1 MKLLQD
7 FIRLRLAGVRPADG
21 RPAALPR
28 DCHVTVPAPLAA
40 SASESPSQV
49 ELPRARTE
57 RREPASFLRSPRHLR
72 LGSGRR

>member
-7 FIRLRLAGVRPADG
+7 FIRRRLAGLRTAAA
-21 RPAALPR
+21 RPAAVPR
-28 DCHVTVPAPLAA
+28 DFNVTVPAPLAA
-40 SASESPSQV
+40 PASGSAAQA
-49 ELPRARTE
+49 ELPQARIV

>member
-7 FIRLRLAGVRPADG
+7 FIRLRLAGVRRANERLP
-21 RPAALPR
+21 ALPR
-28 DCHVTVPAPLAA
+28 DFNVTVPAPLIG
-40 SASESPSQV
+40 SANESPAEV
-49 ELPRARTE
+49 ELPRTRAD